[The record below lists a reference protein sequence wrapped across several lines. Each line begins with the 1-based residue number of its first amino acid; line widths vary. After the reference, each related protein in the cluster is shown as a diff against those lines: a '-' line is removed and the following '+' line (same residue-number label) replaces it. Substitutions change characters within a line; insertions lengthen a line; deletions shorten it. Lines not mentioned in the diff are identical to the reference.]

1 MSMWGAN
8 GGNEIF
14 FRQSP
19 HVPWEKV
26 GGAAKQIAASNNGQH
41 VVCVNTSDEVYHM
54 TGRHGHWERLDGALK
69 HICAADN
76 GQLWGVNSGDQIYYK
91 ANPYVAALLCRSW
104 RTATEHDLLYFCL
117 HDAWCSCDCAG
128 TPGGSRWV
136 APPSR
141 SAATLAATTSSAATP
156 VTRSTT

>member
-1 MSMWGAN
+1 MWGAN

-104 RTATEHDLLYFCL
+104 RTAHGARLVIFLL
-117 HDAWCSCDCAG
+117 A
-128 TPGGSRWV
+128 
-136 APPSR
+136 
-141 SAATLAATTSSAATP
+141 
-156 VTRSTT
+156 